1 MVGLLIAAVLIA
13 MGVLGVGFF
22 VNQPNSDPVEGITP
36 NELPTQ
42 RPDLRGPVEAN
53 RAIDNFR
60 DTIDSAAEQQQQRV
74 DDIEQQLLG
83 Q

>member
-22 VNQPNSDPVEGITP
+22 VNQSSSDPAEGITP
-36 NELPTQ
+36 NEIPTQ
-42 RPDLRGPVEAN
+42 RPAVRGPVEAN
-53 RAIDNFR
+53 QTIDDFR
-60 DTIDSAAEQQQQRV
+60 DTVDSVAEQQQQRV
-74 DDIEQQLLG
+74 DDIEKQLLG